1 MHSFITHTRNT
12 EKTEF
17 WKQKVYKLI
26 SLNFPVFYVTLKINP
41 LTTKAAV
48 LSKKKVDYDCFKM
61 AILVNDLRQI
71 PSFSLLLWRFCGV
84 FMLEYSPPQ

>member
-17 WKQKVYKLI
+17 WKQKDYKLI

-48 LSKKKVDYDCFKM
+48 LSKKK
-61 AILVNDLRQI
+61 
-71 PSFSLLLWRFCGV
+71 
-84 FMLEYSPPQ
+84 

>member
-17 WKQKVYKLI
+17 WNQKVYNLI
-26 SLNFPVFYVTLKINP
+26 SLNFSVFYVTLKINP

-48 LSKKKVDYDCFKM
+48 LSKKK
-61 AILVNDLRQI
+61 
-71 PSFSLLLWRFCGV
+71 
-84 FMLEYSPPQ
+84 